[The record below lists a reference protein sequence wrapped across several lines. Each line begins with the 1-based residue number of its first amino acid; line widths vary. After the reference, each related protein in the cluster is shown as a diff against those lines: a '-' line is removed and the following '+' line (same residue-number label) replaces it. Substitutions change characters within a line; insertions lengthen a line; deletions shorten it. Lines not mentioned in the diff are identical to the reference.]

1 MEEKRY
7 SQDPPMHFSEETVFE
22 PLKSSHS
29 KFKDVRETVSD
40 SLRTAAAAIQDKV
53 EEAGK
58 QTPLTQCGEQ
68 ASRWL
73 NASAD
78 YVRDMDLQ
86 KVKTDVQDQVRRNP
100 GRSLVIAAAAGVIIG
115 TLFRR
120 R

>member
-1 MEEKRY
+1 MEENRY
-7 SQDPPMHFSEETVFE
+7 SQDPPINFPERT
-22 PLKSSHS
+22 HS
-29 KFKDVRETVSD
+29 KFRDVRESVSD

-53 EEAGK
+53 EQTGDR
-58 QTPLTQCGEQ
+58 TPLTQCGEQ

-73 NASAD
+73 NASAE

-86 KVKTDVQDQVRRNP
+86 KVKTDVEHQVRHNP
-100 GRSLVIAAAAGVIIG
+100 GRSLLIAAFAGVIIG